1 MATRNVDVA
10 MTPANLAVSLS
21 LMVGT
26 VYTLQNI
33 GASGRVFVR
42 EAAVMPTGG
51 ALRGFVIAPFGD
63 VTLTPKSG
71 LGVWVWTDRADGA
84 KAVISEAV

>member
-1 MATRNVDVA
+1 
-10 MTPANLAVSLS
+10 MTPANLVVTFS

-26 VYTLQNI
+26 VYTFQNVDP
-33 GASGRVFVR
+33 SGRIFVR

-63 VTLTPKSG
+63 VTLSPNSG
-71 LGVWVWTDRADGA
+71 LGLWVWTDRADGA
-84 KAVISEAV
+84 KAVISEAA